1 MRRISLGV
9 MALLVFTAGSLHA
22 QRCRRYEGGR
32 VVVCE
37 RERDRDHDRGR
48 HGHRDWNHAPVEFGI
63 RGGADFRDDQGSV
76 GTQARI
82 PLPLPGGVIALAPSF
97 DVFFGDREGAAEWQ
111 GNVDVLIKPFPLGGL
126 YGGGGPAFL
135 RRDFDG
141 DLENETKAGFNLL
154 AGIDGGRISG
164 SALRPF
170 AEARWTFTGDFQAFR
185 MTAGFNVPVTGLGR

>member
-1 MRRISLGV
+1 MRRISLGLA
-9 MALLVFTAGSLHA
+9 ALLVFTAGSLNA

-37 RERDRDHDRGR
+37 RERDRDHDRGPR
-48 HGHRDWNHAPVEFGI
+48 RRDHGWNGAPVEFGI

-82 PLPLPGGVIALAPSF
+82 PVPLPGAAIALAPSF
-97 DVFFGDREGAAEWQ
+97 DVFFGDRDGAAQWQ
-111 GNVDVLIKPFPLGGL
+111 ANIDALIKPYQLGGL
-126 YGGGGPAFL
+126 YGGGGAAFL

-141 DLENETKAGFNLL
+141 DLSDETKAGFNLL
-154 AGIDGGRISG
+154 AGIDGGRING

-185 MTAGFNVPVTGLGR
+185 MTAGFNVPISGR

>member
-1 MRRISLGV
+1 MRRFSFCFA
-9 MALLVFTAGSLHA
+9 ALLLFTAGTLNA

-37 RERDRDHDRGR
+37 RERHRRDDRDWSDRG
-48 HGHRDWNHAPVEFGI
+48 PVEFGI
-63 RGGADFRDDQGSV
+63 RGGADFRDHQGSV

-82 PLPLPGGVIALAPSF
+82 PLPLPEHVVALAPSF
-97 DVFFGDREGAAEWQ
+97 DVFFGDRQGAAEWQ
-111 GNVDVLIKPFPLGGL
+111 GNVDALVKPWALGGL
-126 YGGGGPAFL
+126 YGGGGASFL

-141 DLENETKAGFNLL
+141 DLSNETRAGFNLL
-154 AGIDGGRISG
+154 AGIDGGRITG

-185 MTAGFNVPVTGLGR
+185 LVGGINVPISGFRR

>member
-37 RERDRDHDRGR
+37 RERDHHHRGR
-48 HGHRDWNHAPVEFGI
+48 DWDHAPVEFGI

-82 PLPLPGGVIALAPSF
+82 PLPLPGGTIELAPSF

-111 GNVDVLIKPFPLGGL
+111 GNVDALIKPYSLGGL
-126 YGGGGPAFL
+126 YGGGGAAFL

-141 DLENETKAGFNLL
+141 DLANETKAGFNLL

-185 MTAGFNVPVTGLGR
+185 MTAGFNVPVSGLGR

>member
-1 MRRISLGV
+1 MRRISFCLI
-9 MALLVFTAGSLHA
+9 ALLLFSAQVASA
-22 QRCRRYEGGR
+22 QRCRSTARGR
-32 VVVCE
+32 VVICE
-37 RERDRDHDRGR
+37 DHDRDRDRDHYRRRHWDRG
-48 HGHRDWNHAPVEFGI
+48 PIEFGI

-76 GTQARI
+76 GTQIRI
-82 PLPLPGGVIALAPSF
+82 PVIRQFQVTPSF
-97 DVFFGDREGAAEWQ
+97 DVFFGDNEGAAEWQ
-111 GNVDVLIKPFPLGGL
+111 ANIDGLIKLDELGGL
-126 YGGGGPAFL
+126 YGGGGAAFL

-185 MTAGFNVPVTGLGR
+185 LVGGFNVPVSGFGRW